1 MDRPRYAR
9 RVARQT
15 DSSLKEVLES
25 FPGVISF
32 AGGLPDEQVFPVEQ
46 IAAVVDEIAH
56 APVAWQY
63 LPTEG
68 HPALREAIAGYM
80 AELGVEAGVDNVL
93 ITQGSQQAL
102 DLVAKALVDPGD
114 RVLMEAPGYLGAIG
128 AAQNYEAEL
137 YDVPVGAGGIDLD
150 RLADA
155 PKGAKYL
162 YTVST
167 FHNPTGCS
175 IPRDHRPRILE
186 IAASKEIYV
195 VEDGAYRELCYDGQ
209 PEPPIKSFD
218 QEGRVIYLGSF
229 SKALVPGVRVG
240 WIVADREIIRTLALL
255 KQATDLATN
264 TLGQLFVLRWLERYG
279 LRPPVDLYRQKRD
292 RALAAL
298 EQAMP
303 PGVSWNRPR
312 GGFFLW
318 LELPRGLDAG
328 EMLRH
333 ARRNGVTYVPGAAFR
348 GPRNALRFS
357 FSQVP
362 LEEIEPGVQR
372 LARTIREHL

>member
-114 RVLMEAPGYLGAIG
+114 RVLIEPRG
-128 AAQNYEAEL
+128 
-137 YDVPVGAGGIDLD
+137 
-150 RLADA
+150 
-155 PKGAKYL
+155 
-162 YTVST
+162 
-167 FHNPTGCS
+167 TGRS
-175 IPRDHRPRILE
+175 GRPRMSRALRRARGRRHRPR
-186 IAASKEIYV
+186 
-195 VEDGAYRELCYDGQ
+195 
-209 PEPPIKSFD
+209 
-218 QEGRVIYLGSF
+218 
-229 SKALVPGVRVG
+229 
-240 WIVADREIIRTLALL
+240 
-255 KQATDLATN
+255 
-264 TLGQLFVLRWLERYG
+264 
-279 LRPPVDLYRQKRD
+279 
-292 RALAAL
+292 
-298 EQAMP
+298 P
-303 PGVSWNRPR
+303 PGGRP
-312 GGFFLW
+312 
-318 LELPRGLDAG
+318 ES
-328 EMLRH
+328 E
-333 ARRNGVTYVPGAAFR
+333 
-348 GPRNALRFS
+348 
-357 FSQVP
+357 VP
-362 LEEIEPGVQR
+362 LHRLRSTTAGCSSPGTT
-372 LARTIREHL
+372 ARGSWRSRRQGDLRGRGRRTGSSATTASRSRPSRASTRRAG